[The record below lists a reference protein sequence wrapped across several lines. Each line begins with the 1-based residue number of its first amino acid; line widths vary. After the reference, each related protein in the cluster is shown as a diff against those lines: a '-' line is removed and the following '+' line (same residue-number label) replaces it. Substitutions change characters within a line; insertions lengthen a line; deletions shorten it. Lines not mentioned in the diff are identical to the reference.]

1 LLSIDDGMLGML
13 IGIIRLYID
22 NICPEEYCMISFM
35 TDNRQYFTHLFG
47 SLFIDVI
54 HLGTPISK

>member
-1 LLSIDDGMLGML
+1 VELADIDDGMLGML

-35 TDNRQYFTHLFG
+35 TDNTLHLFG